1 MRTMTEQE
9 AREQF
14 GAALEASQS
23 GPVLVRR
30 GGEDVGVLISTK
42 DFEEFRKL
50 RVKRFLDLCDQMA
63 EEAARRGMTD
73 EILDDLLR
81 DAS

>member
-14 GAALEASQS
+14 GAALEASRS
-23 GPVLVRR
+23 GPVLIRR
-30 GGEDVGVLISTK
+30 GGEDVGVLISTR
-42 DFEEFRKL
+42 DYEDLRKL
-50 RVKRFLDLCDQMA
+50 KIKRLLDLSDQIS

-73 EILDDLLR
+73 EILEDLLR
-81 DAS
+81 DVS